1 MCGGCCVRRRDEQEK
16 WVGID
21 GPLQW
26 IALIRMLI
34 FFEAK
39 KCAKLILATA
49 ILKFCN
55 KSNSPQLFEIIWSLH
70 FLFTKLP
77 WPGNSEGIFLDF
89 ESVSICPPVY
99 YTRRK
104 LHTVLFIAERQTGN
118 LWIPIF
124 YSLWFDPTRNRTLV
138 YRFSSKPFIHSNTDR
153 LFVQI
158 TFSAKPFSQSTARS
172 SPPWS
177 CLGSCYIDILAMC
190 VCVLLRD

>member
-1 MCGGCCVRRRDEQEK
+1 MAPFNELPYSGCWFSSKRRNARSSSWQQQFSSSVIKAIHPNFLKLFVVHIFYSPSCFGQE
-16 WVGID
+16 
-21 GPLQW
+21 
-26 IALIRMLI
+26 IA
-34 FFEAK
+34 K
-39 KCAKLILATA
+39 V
-49 ILKFCN
+49 
-55 KSNSPQLFEIIWSLH
+55 S
-70 FLFTKLP
+70 FL
-77 WPGNSEGIFLDF
+77 EF
-89 ESVSICPPVY
+89 ESVSTCPPVY

-104 LHTVLFIAERQTGN
+104 LHTVLFIAKRQTGN

-138 YRFSSKPFIHSNTDR
+138 YRFRSKHFILSNTDR

-158 TFSAKPFSQSTARS
+158 TFSAKPFSQSTPRS